1 MRHGTLPLNNLQP
14 GVFIFFTCYSAVG
27 LVPSVSSFLFMLL
40 EFYGLQ
46 LQLLSPHF
54 LILVVI
60 FIHFC
65 EMFVCVRL
73 LVSLFWL
80 FHVLQWFRKGLGQI
94 GTYYF

>member
-1 MRHGTLPLNNLQP
+1 MRHGTLLLNNLQP
-14 GVFIFFTCYSAVG
+14 GEFIFFACYSAVG

-40 EFYGLQ
+40 EFSGLQ
-46 LQLLSPHF
+46 LQHLSPHF

-65 EMFVCVRL
+65 ETFVCMRP

-80 FHVLQWFRKGLGQI
+80 FHVLQWFRKGLG
-94 GTYYF
+94 